1 MFLTILIY
9 FLTVVIS
16 YLLGGISMARIV
28 SKTFYHE
35 DITQKGSGNPGSIN
49 MGRNY
54 GLFTMIFVLFLDML
68 KAAVPCLIALFVG
81 GRVLLYVAGL
91 SCIVG
96 HVYPIYY
103 KFKGGKG
110 LACSLGV
117 FAVAN
122 PMWLGII
129 LVLGAIMIFIT
140 DIGSL
145 TTLLML
151 TALTVIEY
159 INPLNYGSIAIYVL
173 LGLIYLL
180 ILVRHRGNI
189 VRLFTLKEGKM
200 GLRKSLFKRRNKKD
214 DE

>member
-1 MFLTILIY
+1 MFLTILMY
-9 FLTVVIS
+9 VLTVIIS

-35 DITQKGSGNPGSIN
+35 DITKKGSGNPGSIN
-49 MGRNY
+49 MGRSY
-54 GLFTMIFVLFLDML
+54 GFFTMIFVLFLDML
-68 KAAVPCLIALFVG
+68 KAVIPCLIALFVG

-91 SCIVG
+91 SCIIG
-96 HVYPIYY
+96 HVYPVYY

-122 PMWLGII
+122 PLWLAIG
-129 LVLGAIMIFIT
+129 LVFCAIMIFIT

-145 TTLLML
+145 STLLTL

-159 INPLNYGSIAIYVL
+159 INPINYGQIAIYVL
-173 LGLIYLL
+173 LGVIYLL
-180 ILVRHRGNI
+180 IVIRHRGNI
-189 VRLFTLKEGKM
+189 KRLFTLKEGKM
-200 GLRKSLFKRRNKKD
+200 GLRKSLFKRKEKKD

>member
-1 MFLTILIY
+1 MSLTILMY
-9 FLTVVIS
+9 VLTVIIS
-16 YLLGGISMARIV
+16 YLLGGISMARII

-35 DITQKGSGNPGSIN
+35 DITKKGSGNPGSIN
-49 MGRNY
+49 MGRSY
-54 GLFTMIFVLFLDML
+54 GFFTMVFVLLLDML
-68 KAAVPCLIALFVG
+68 KAAIPCIIAWFIG
-81 GRVLLYVAGL
+81 GRVLMYVAGL

-129 LVLGAIMIFIT
+129 LVLGAIMLLIT

-151 TALTVIEY
+151 TTLTIIEY
-159 INPLNYGSIAIYVL
+159 INPINYGNIAVYVL
-173 LGLIYLL
+173 LGVIYLL
-180 ILVRHRGNI
+180 IMIRHRGNI
-189 VRLFTLKEGKM
+189 KRLFTLKEGKM
-200 GLRKSLFKRRNKKD
+200 GLRKSLFKRKEKKD